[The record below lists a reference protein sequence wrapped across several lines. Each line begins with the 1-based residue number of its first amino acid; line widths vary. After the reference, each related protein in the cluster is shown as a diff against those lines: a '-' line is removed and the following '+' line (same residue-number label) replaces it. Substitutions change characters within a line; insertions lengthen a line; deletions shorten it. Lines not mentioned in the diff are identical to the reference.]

1 MPTAYS
7 HLAGREV
14 DTASE
19 EHRHECE
26 CRWLLTEKPTRTLKH
41 MHLYGV
47 ADRQR
52 LMTHDKQGRPVLR
65 DDHTSQWLTKAPLMK
80 FRGLAGAD
88 HILSEAK
95 RLYELTNQK

>member
-1 MPTAYS
+1 MATVYS

-26 CRWLLTEKPTRTLKH
+26 CRWLLTAKPTKTAKH

-47 ADRQR
+47 PDREQLFGYGR
-52 LMTHDKQGRPVLR
+52 DGRP
-65 DDHTSQWLTKAPLMK
+65 DPNPDTSRWQNKAPLMK
-80 FRGLAGAD
+80 FRGIEAADRLLADAR
-88 HILSEAK
+88 K
-95 RLYELTNQK
+95 LYDLNK